1 MIRSMISRLL
11 PLLFAAAVFAE
22 APRPR
27 PGFEGVGVRFTS
39 ASASGD
45 GKAEDR
51 ATGFEVTGNFPL
63 LKTGSWQYDWG
74 FRYAQTRH
82 DWTAAPVDFDLVRGA
97 SLNLSGYASTE
108 AGRSRYAV
116 LQVNGDAAEGV
127 SLADAVTVQALYGAD
142 WRQSET
148 FTLGYLFLAET
159 RAVRSPMVLVV
170 PTFRWQ
176 FAPDWSLGTGRKS
189 LVLERKLDE
198 AWRAS
203 LTLAFQ
209 QEEAR
214 LADLAGQRQDYESER
229 IAALFGLRRNA
240 DGRIDEI
247 TLGWAFRAE
256 ARREV
261 GGVES
266 TYDLAP
272 GLLVGLSSRW
282 RF

>member
-1 MIRSMISRLL
+1 MLTRCALL
-11 PLLFAAAVFAE
+11 PLLAATLLAE

-27 PGFEGVGVRFTS
+27 AGFEGVGVRFN
-39 ASASGD
+39 AAIPSGH
-45 GKAEDR
+45 GPAEDR
-51 ATGFEVTGNFPL
+51 ATGVEVTGNFPL
-63 LKTGSWQYDWG
+63 LKSGAWQYDWG

-127 SLADAVTVQALYGAD
+127 SLGDALTVQALYGAD
-142 WRQSET
+142 WRRSET
-148 FTLGYLFLAET
+148 LTLGYLFLAET
-159 RAVRSPMVLVV
+159 RAVRSPMILVV

-214 LADLAGQRQDYESER
+214 LADLAGQRQDYECER
-229 IAALFGLRRNA
+229 VAALFGVRRVTA
-240 DGRIDEI
+240 DRVDEL
-247 TLGWAFRAE
+247 TLGWAFRAR
-256 ARREV
+256 ARRAV

-266 TYDLAP
+266 DYDLAP
-272 GLLVGLSSRW
+272 GALISLGSRW

>member
-1 MIRSMISRLL
+1 MLRLL
-11 PLLFAAAVFAE
+11 PLLVGVALFAE

-27 PGFEGVGVRFTS
+27 PGFEGVGVQFTS
-39 ASASGD
+39 ASASGK
-45 GKAEDR
+45 GEAEDS
-51 ATGFEVTGNFPL
+51 ATGYEVTGNFRL
-63 LKTGSWQYDWG
+63 LKSGSWQYDWG
-74 FRYAQTRH
+74 FRYAQIRH
-82 DWTAAPVDFDLVRGA
+82 DWSAAPVDFALVRGA

-116 LQVNGDAAEGV
+116 VQINGAAAEGV
-127 SLADAVTVQALYGAD
+127 SLGDAITVQALYGAD
-142 WRQSET
+142 WRRSET
-148 FTLGYLFLAET
+148 FTFGYLFLAET

-189 LVLERKLDE
+189 LILERKLDE

-229 IAALFGLRRNA
+229 IAALFGVRRTG

-247 TLGWAFRAE
+247 TLGWVFRAR

-266 TYDLAP
+266 EYDLAP
-272 GLLVGLSSRW
+272 GALISLGSRW

>member
-1 MIRSMISRLL
+1 MMGVMISRLL

-27 PGFEGVGVRFTS
+27 AGFEGVGVRFT
-39 ASASGD
+39 AATPSGH
-45 GKAEDR
+45 GPAEDR
-51 ATGFEVTGNFPL
+51 ATGVEVTGNFPL
-63 LKTGSWQYDWG
+63 LKSGAWQYDWG

-127 SLADAVTVQALYGAD
+127 SLGDALTVQALYGAD
-142 WRQSET
+142 WRRSET
-148 FTLGYLFLAET
+148 LTLGYLFLAET
-159 RAVRSPMVLVV
+159 RAVRSPMILVV

-176 FAPDWSLGTGRKS
+176 FATDWSLGTGRKS

-214 LADLAGQRQDYESER
+214 LADLAGQRQDYECER
-229 IAALFGLRRNA
+229 VAALFGLRRVTA
-240 DGRIDEI
+240 DRVDEL
-247 TLGWAFRAE
+247 TLGWAFRAR
-256 ARREV
+256 ARRAV

-266 TYDLAP
+266 DYDLAP
-272 GLLVGLSSRW
+272 GALISLGSRW

>member
-1 MIRSMISRLL
+1 MMQGMISRLL

-27 PGFEGVGVRFTS
+27 AGFEGVGVRLTS
-39 ASASGD
+39 ALASGD

-63 LKTGSWQYDWG
+63 LKSGSWQYDWG

-82 DWTAAPVDFDLVRGA
+82 EWTAAPVDFDLVRGV

-116 LQVNGDAAEGV
+116 LQVNSDAASGVSFGDA
-127 SLADAVTVQALYGAD
+127 LTVQALYGAD

-229 IAALFGLRRNA
+229 VAALFGLRRTA
-240 DGRIDEI
+240 DGRIDELS
-247 TLGWAFRAE
+247 LGWAFRAQ
-256 ARREV
+256 ARRDV

-266 TYDLAP
+266 EYDLAP
-272 GLLVGLSSRW
+272 GALISVGSRW

>member
-1 MIRSMISRLL
+1 MISRLL

-27 PGFEGVGVRFTS
+27 AGFEGVGVRFTS
-39 ASASGD
+39 ASASGS
-45 GKAEDR
+45 GKAEDS

-63 LKTGSWQYDWG
+63 LKSGSWQYDWG

-82 DWTAAPVDFDLVRGA
+82 DWNAAPVSFDLVRGA

-116 LQVNGDAAEGV
+116 LQVNSDAASGVSFGDA
-127 SLADAVTVQALYGAD
+127 LTVQALYGAD
-142 WRQSET
+142 WRRSET

-203 LTLAFQ
+203 RISRDSVRIMRANASPPFSVSVAPPMVASTNSL
-209 QEEAR
+209 
-214 LADLAGQRQDYESER
+214 LAGPS
-229 IAALFGLRRNA
+229 
-240 DGRIDEI
+240 
-247 TLGWAFRAE
+247 
-256 ARREV
+256 
-261 GGVES
+261 
-266 TYDLAP
+266 AP
-272 GLLVGLSSRW
+272 KRVVKSVASSRPTTSPLAS
-282 RF
+282 

>member
-1 MIRSMISRLL
+1 
-11 PLLFAAAVFAE
+11 VFAE

-27 PGFEGVGVRFTS
+27 AGFEGVGVRFT
-39 ASASGD
+39 AATPSGH
-45 GKAEDR
+45 GPAEDR
-51 ATGFEVTGNFPL
+51 ATGVEVTGNFPL
-63 LKTGSWQYDWG
+63 LKSGAWQYDWG

-127 SLADAVTVQALYGAD
+127 SLGDALTVQALYGAD
-142 WRQSET
+142 WRRSET
-148 FTLGYLFLAET
+148 LTLGYLFLAET
-159 RAVRSPMVLVV
+159 RAVRSPMILVV

-176 FAPDWSLGTGRKS
+176 FATDWSLGTGRKS

-214 LADLAGQRQDYESER
+214 LADLAGQRQDYECER
-229 IAALFGLRRNA
+229 VAALFGLRRVTA
-240 DGRIDEI
+240 DRADEL
-247 TLGWAFRAE
+247 TLGWAFRAR
-256 ARREV
+256 ARRAV

-266 TYDLAP
+266 DYDLAP
-272 GLLVGLSSRW
+272 GALISLGSRW